1 MKREYVTPT
10 AVCEVFAANDYV
22 AACVNT
28 DWVYKFK
35 CTAPASANVYV
46 ESNGVAGLQTTA
58 SGYGYNRVPADTQIC
73 GGYSGLRDYHPCGA
87 THDVTVPIGTAASSE
102 FLSGY
107 LGDGTS
113 VIVWRGENN
122 NNVHCQL
129 GLDPSEIEVVK
140 S

>member
-35 CTAPASANVYV
+35 CTAPASDDVYV
-46 ESNGVAGLQTTA
+46 ESNGVAGLQRQ
-58 SGYGYNRVPADTQIC
+58 GGWNGGQWVDADTNLVT
-73 GGYSGLRDYHPCGA
+73 GWGSYYHPCGA
-87 THDVTVPIGTAASSE
+87 THDVTAPIGTPASSE

-113 VIVWRGENN
+113 VIIWRGEDGK
-122 NNVHCQL
+122 NVHCQL